1 MGDFQHLR
9 RPPFVEE
16 TVEPAFEHRE
26 LAFEIRNG
34 YSQNNDNR
42 RNEFEHECGHIEAE
56 RNRIN
61 ETENE
66 RPENHS
72 DKLNGDFSFAR
83 ENAADKKRRKR
94 YRDHSRAD
102 VYINGFLRLREQ
114 TTGKGGKRVC
124 YAKPHNGGKR
134 RIYRRRAN
142 HIGIVARGA
151 DGKPEFC
158 FEKKR
163 QNHANSD
170 YGNGSD
176 NKFVLSRQKS
186 AVQKV
191 FCLCE
196 NGVGTVHTELRGL
209 AHDRD
214 IHRIK
219 RGVDDYSRKQAV
231 NAHFRLKKRGY
242 KARNK
247 PCRHRGGNGK
257 IRVTRYCDDRADGR
271 SESEAAVGGKVADV

>member
-1 MGDFQHLR
+1 MGDFQHLG

-42 RNEFEHECGHIEAE
+42 RNKFEHERRHIEAE

-66 RPENHS
+66 RTENHS

-94 YRDHSRAD
+94 YRDHARAD
-102 VYINGFLRLREQ
+102 VYIDGLLRLREQ
-114 TTGKGGKRVC
+114 TTRKGGKSIC
-124 YAKPHNGGKR
+124 DAKPHNGGKR
-134 RIYRRRAN
+134 RIYRRRAH
-142 HIGIVARGA
+142 HIGVIACGA
-151 DGKPEFC
+151 NRKPEFG
-158 FEKKR
+158 FEEKR
-163 QNHANSD
+163 QDHANGD
-170 YGNGSD
+170 YGDSRD
-176 NKFVLSRQKS
+176 YKFVLSRQKS
-186 AVQKV
+186 AVQKI

-196 NGVGTVHTELRGL
+196 NGVGAVHAELRGL

-231 NAHFRLKKRGY
+231 DAHFSLQKRRY

-247 PCRHRGGNGK
+247 PCRHGGGNGK
-257 IRVTRYCDDRADGR
+257 IRVTRYCDDRADGC